1 MSPVL
6 TDRNFLLWLLY
17 IFSILCCVNFF
28 CLISLFALWYFYY
41 WTRPAPGAA
50 GGWWKACSRH
60 GDGSRRNSPLGDTM
74 IELNKVIGDSF
85 QVIVDGSTGSGN
97 YYQAW
102 PFLIDSRDL
111 QRRGYARTNLVWAS
125 GSWNY
130 CQMESSP
137 KRPRP
142 QSIRLATEEHTIIWL
157 ISVESTTT
165 LQMRMMN
172 RPL

>member
-1 MSPVL
+1 MAPLHIFDSML
-6 TDRNFLLWLLY
+6 RQLLLSYHSICSLICFLLNSSCSW
-17 IFSILCCVNFF
+17 SRR
-28 CLISLFALWYFYY
+28 W
-41 WTRPAPGAA
+41 
-50 GGWWKACSRH
+50 WWKTCSRH

-130 CQMESSP
+130 CQMENSP

-142 QSIRLATEEHTIIWL
+142 QSIRLATE
-157 ISVESTTT
+157 
-165 LQMRMMN
+165 
-172 RPL
+172 